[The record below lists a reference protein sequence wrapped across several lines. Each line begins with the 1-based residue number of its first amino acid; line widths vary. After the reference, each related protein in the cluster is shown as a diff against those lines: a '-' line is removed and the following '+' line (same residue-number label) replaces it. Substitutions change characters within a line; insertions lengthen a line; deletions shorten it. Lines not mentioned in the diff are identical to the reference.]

1 MYFILKA
8 VISGLLIAV
17 ASGLA
22 KRYPGIGALMVGLY
36 ALMTWLGPRFGLQL

>member
-22 KRYPGIGALMVGLY
+22 KRYPVSA
-36 ALMTWLGPRFGLQL
+36 P